1 MVTTA
6 NYTNEWE
13 LTNLKRFQFSDHGI
27 YALQEIYFYKN
38 NYKKNRIF
46 WIEFSN
52 ANNKGALAIATNE
65 LSILKFISFYGGSSS
80 NIRVLNDYAPNNW

>member
-52 ANNKGALAIATNE
+52 ANNNGALAIATNE